1 MLEAKRRAQEEVLD
15 LIKGK
20 KILYIATKN
29 EDYIRIQQEIKLLE
43 NHADEVT
50 TIVSDNKK
58 YLSRVL
64 FVYKKLLATSVKEY
78 DVIYVSFMAQMIV
91 PFWKLKF
98 RGKTL
103 IVDFFISIY
112 DTLVDDRKKVT
123 DHSLV
128 ARVLHK
134 IDEWT
139 VKPARYVISDTR
151 VHGTYFRDEFKIP
164 SESLRTLYL
173 EADTSYYHPMNL
185 KRPEE
190 WKDKFLVLY
199 FGSIL
204 PVQGVEVILEAID
217 LLKEEKD
224 IHFIMIGPINK
235 KYEKV
240 QSSTVTYIDWLKQED
255 LARYIAYADLCL
267 AGHFSGTVGKAN
279 RTIAGKTY
287 IYQAMGK
294 AVVLGDSEANRELF
308 GDDNYFVARGSAR
321 KLAEIVS
328 DIFARNVSLK
338 QRSRG
343 YPEKEEHN
351 K

>member
-1 MLEAKRRAQEEVLD
+1 MLEAKTRAQEEVVD

-43 NHADEVT
+43 NHADKVT
-50 TIVSDNKK
+50 TIVSRDKK
-58 YLSRVL
+58 YLSRIH
-64 FVYKKLLATSVKEY
+64 FVYKKLLLTSVKEY

-91 PFWKLKF
+91 PFWKWKF
-98 RGKTL
+98 QEKTL

-112 DTLVDDRKKVT
+112 DTLVDDRKKVV
-123 DHSLV
+123 DHSFV
-128 ARVLHK
+128 AKILH
-134 IDEWT
+134 IVDEWA
-139 VKPARYVISDTR
+139 VKPAKYVISDTQ
-151 VHGTYFRDEFKIP
+151 VHGKYFRDEFKIP
-164 SESLRTLYL
+164 SERLRTLYL
-173 EADTSYYHPMNL
+173 EADTSYYHPM
-185 KRPEE
+185 KVERPEK

-224 IHFIMIGPINK
+224 IHFIMIGPIDK
-235 KYEKV
+235 KYKKI
-240 QSSTVTYIDWLKQED
+240 QSDTVTYIDWLKQDD
-255 LARYIAYADLCL
+255 LAKYISYADLCL

-294 AVVLGDSEANRELF
+294 PIVLGDSEANRELF
-308 GDDNYFVARGSAR
+308 AENDKNIFVKRGDANVLSETVYQRYQKD
-321 KLAEIVS
+321 KTEI
-328 DIFARNVSLK
+328 
-338 QRSRG
+338 
-343 YPEKEEHN
+343 
-351 K
+351 